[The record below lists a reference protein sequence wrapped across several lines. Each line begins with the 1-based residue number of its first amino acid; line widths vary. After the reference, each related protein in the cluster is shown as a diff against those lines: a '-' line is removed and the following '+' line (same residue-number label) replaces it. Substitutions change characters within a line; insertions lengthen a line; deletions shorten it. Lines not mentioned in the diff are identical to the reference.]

1 LFCEITTSAIRD
13 SEEKLRLLFDTIPQL
28 DTHTLELA
36 RDVIERQ
43 VHNLVRLV
51 DDLLDVSR
59 VMRGKIELKRESLEL
74 AEVVSRAVETAQPLI
89 NAQEHHLGVRVP
101 AESLRI
107 DVCRVPR
114 NVAKLQRQSSSFRR
128 SAFSKKCLSVK
139 LWIKTIPLL
148 VRQLHSL
155 PIQKAFERP
164 QHGKKVLF
172 KQSHWRV
179 QDFRR
184 RQQLP

>member
-1 LFCEITTSAIRD
+1 MRRFSERLIALRRAFACIATTGKSAIRRDTTPTFFCEITTSAIRD

-74 AEVVSRAVETAQPLI
+74 AEVVSRAIETA
-89 NAQEHHLGVRVP
+89 
-101 AESLRI
+101 
-107 DVCRVPR
+107 
-114 NVAKLQRQSSSFRR
+114 
-128 SAFSKKCLSVK
+128 
-139 LWIKTIPLL
+139 
-148 VRQLHSL
+148 
-155 PIQKAFERP
+155 
-164 QHGKKVLF
+164 
-172 KQSHWRV
+172 
-179 QDFRR
+179 
-184 RQQLP
+184 

>member
-1 LFCEITTSAIRD
+1 MNPLRGKDGRVLYWFGTNTDVDTQRQAQKALVQ
-13 SEEKLRLLFDTIPQL
+13 SEQRFLQLADAMPQL

-51 DDLLDVSR
+51 EDLLDVSR
-59 VMRGKIELKRESLEL
+59 VMRGEIELKRESLEL

-114 NVAKLQRQSSSFRR
+114 HVAKLRRPSSSFRR
-128 SAFSKKCLSVK
+128 SAFL
-139 LWIKTIPLL
+139 
-148 VRQLHSL
+148 
-155 PIQKAFERP
+155 
-164 QHGKKVLF
+164 
-172 KQSHWRV
+172 
-179 QDFRR
+179 
-184 RQQLP
+184 